1 MMSDTERRQRRRL
14 GGRGAGAGRYGV
26 RGRCTAWWV
35 SAVDGPGGPLA
46 FAVLVVVAVLLGR
59 DPAFR
64 GAVWTFVRGL

>member
-1 MMSDTERRQRRRL
+1 M
-14 GGRGAGAGRYGV
+14 
-26 RGRCTAWWV
+26 